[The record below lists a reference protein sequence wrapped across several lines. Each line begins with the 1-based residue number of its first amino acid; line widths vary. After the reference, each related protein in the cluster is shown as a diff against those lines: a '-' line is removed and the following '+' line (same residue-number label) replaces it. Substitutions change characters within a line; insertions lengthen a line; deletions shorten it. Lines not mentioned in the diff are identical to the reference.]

1 MNSKVTIFEVT
12 KRPGY
17 ELVTAAG
24 GDRPAYV
31 GSREWNERQ
40 KPYSRQESLNVHRKS
55 RFAGMG
61 PILTSR

>member
-24 GDRPAYV
+24 G